1 MLAIQSVPAFI
12 TRMIQDMLCTLMK
25 RAGLMKM
32 TAAEVNDFIHS
43 TIPMFKTAGCRVDT
57 VAEGC
62 ITVRQPYDEGT
73 LRAGGSISGPTM
85 MALADT
91 AMYALILASLGP
103 IGLAVTQNLNIN
115 FLRKPRN
122 ADLIASARFLRLGK
136 RAAVIDVLIHAGDDP
151 EPVAQATGTY
161 AIPAA

>member
-1 MLAIQSVPAFI
+1 MQMTAEQVSDFIQQSIPVFKDTGCYVQSVDE
-12 TRMIQDMLCTLMK
+12 QVVKVC
-25 RAGLMKM
+25 
-32 TAAEVNDFIHS
+32 
-43 TIPMFKTAGCRVDT
+43 
-57 VAEGC
+57 
-62 ITVRQPYDEGT
+62 QPYREAS
-73 LRAGGSISGPTM
+73 LRPGGSISGPTM

-122 ADLIASARFLRLGK
+122 ADLIATARFLRLGK
-136 RAAVIDVLIHAGDDP
+136 RAAVIDVLIHASDDP

>member
-1 MLAIQSVPAFI
+1 
-12 TRMIQDMLCTLMK
+12 
-25 RAGLMKM
+25 MKM
-32 TAAEVNDFIHS
+32 NAVAVNDFINS
-43 TIPMFKTAGCRVDT
+43 TIPMFKLSGYRVET
-57 VAEGC
+57 VIEGE
-62 ITVRQPYDEGT
+62 IRVRLPYSADS

-85 MALADT
+85 MTLADT

-122 ADLIASARFLRLGK
+122 ADLIATARFLRLGK
-136 RAAVIDVLIHAGDDP
+136 RSAVIDVLIHAGDDP

>member
-1 MLAIQSVPAFI
+1 
-12 TRMIQDMLCTLMK
+12 
-25 RAGLMKM
+25 MKM
-32 TAAEVNDFIHS
+32 TAVAVNDFIDS
-43 TIPMFKTAGCRVDT
+43 TIPMYKLSGYRVET
-57 VAEGC
+57 VIEGE
-62 ITVRQPYDEGT
+62 IRVRLPYSADS

-85 MALADT
+85 MTLADT

-122 ADLIASARFLRLGK
+122 ADLIATARFLRLGK
-136 RAAVIDVLIHAGDDP
+136 RSAVIDVLIYAGDDP
-151 EPVAQATGTY
+151 DPVAQATGTY

>member
-1 MLAIQSVPAFI
+1 
-12 TRMIQDMLCTLMK
+12 
-25 RAGLMKM
+25 MKM
-32 TAAEVNDFIHS
+32 TAAAVNDFINS
-43 TIPMFKTAGCRVDT
+43 TIPQFKASGCRVET
-57 VAEGC
+57 VTEGE
-62 ITVRQPYDEGT
+62 IRVRQPYSDDS

-115 FLRKPRN
+115 FLRKPRQ
-122 ADLIASARFLRLGK
+122 ADLIATARFLRLGK
-136 RAAVIDVLIHAGDDP
+136 RSAVIDVLIYAGDDP
-151 EPVAQATGTY
+151 SPVAQATGTY

>member
-1 MLAIQSVPAFI
+1 
-12 TRMIQDMLCTLMK
+12 
-25 RAGLMKM
+25 MKM
-32 TAAEVNDFIHS
+32 TAVAVNDFINS
-43 TIPMFKTAGCRVDT
+43 TIPQFKASGCRVET
-57 VAEGC
+57 VIEGE
-62 ITVRQPYDEGT
+62 IRVRQPYSDDS

-122 ADLIASARFLRLGK
+122 ADLIATARFLRLGK
-136 RAAVIDVLIHAGDDP
+136 RSAVIDVLIYAGDDP
-151 EPVAQATGTY
+151 NPVAQATGTY

>member
-1 MLAIQSVPAFI
+1 
-12 TRMIQDMLCTLMK
+12 
-25 RAGLMKM
+25 MKM
-32 TAAEVNDFIHS
+32 NAVAVNDFINI
-43 TIPMFKTAGCRVDT
+43 TIPMFKLSGYRVET
-57 VAEGC
+57 VIEGE
-62 ITVRQPYDEGT
+62 IRVRLPYSADS

-85 MALADT
+85 MTLADT

-122 ADLIASARFLRLGK
+122 ADLIATARFLRLGK
-136 RAAVIDVLIHAGDDP
+136 RSAVIDVLIHAGDDP

>member
-1 MLAIQSVPAFI
+1 
-12 TRMIQDMLCTLMK
+12 
-25 RAGLMKM
+25 MKM
-32 TAAEVNDFIHS
+32 TAIEVNEFIDS
-43 TIPMFKTAGCRVDT
+43 TIPQFKASGCQVDT
-57 VAEGC
+57 VSEGA
-62 ITVRQPYDEGT
+62 ISVRLPYNEQN

-85 MALADT
+85 MMLADT

-115 FLRKPRN
+115 FLRKPRH
-122 ADLIASARFLRLGK
+122 ADLVASARFLRLGK
-136 RAAVIDVLIHAGDDP
+136 RSAVIDVLIYAGDDS

>member
-1 MLAIQSVPAFI
+1 
-12 TRMIQDMLCTLMK
+12 
-25 RAGLMKM
+25 MKM
-32 TAAEVNDFIHS
+32 TATEVNDYIDS
-43 TIPMFKTAGCRVDT
+43 TIPMFKVSGCRVET
-57 VAEGC
+57 VSEGE
-62 ITVRQPYDEGT
+62 TSVRLPYNEQT

-85 MALADT
+85 MNLADT

-122 ADLIASARFLRLGK
+122 ADLLATARFLRLGK
-136 RAAVIDVLIHAGDDP
+136 RSAVIDVLIYAGDDT

>member
-1 MLAIQSVPAFI
+1 
-12 TRMIQDMLCTLMK
+12 
-25 RAGLMKM
+25 MKM
-32 TAAEVNDFIHS
+32 TAVAVNDFINS
-43 TIPMFKTAGCRVDT
+43 TIPQFKASGCRVET
-57 VAEGC
+57 VIEGE
-62 ITVRQPYDEGT
+62 IRVRQPYSDDS

-115 FLRKPRN
+115 FLRKPRQ
-122 ADLIASARFLRLGK
+122 ADLIATARFLRLGK
-136 RAAVIDVLIHAGDDP
+136 RSAVIDVLIYAGDDP
-151 EPVAQATGTY
+151 NPVAQATGTY

>member
-1 MLAIQSVPAFI
+1 
-12 TRMIQDMLCTLMK
+12 
-25 RAGLMKM
+25 MKM
-32 TAAEVNDFIHS
+32 TAVAVNDFIDS
-43 TIPMFKTAGCRVDT
+43 TIPQFKASGCRVET
-57 VAEGC
+57 VTEDE
-62 ITVRQPYDEGT
+62 IRVRQPYSDDS

-122 ADLIASARFLRLGK
+122 ADLIATARFLRLGK
-136 RAAVIDVLIHAGDDP
+136 RSAVIDVLIYAGDDP
-151 EPVAQATGTY
+151 SPVAQATGTY

>member
-1 MLAIQSVPAFI
+1 
-12 TRMIQDMLCTLMK
+12 
-25 RAGLMKM
+25 MKM
-32 TAAEVNDFIHS
+32 TAVAVNDFIDS
-43 TIPMFKTAGCRVDT
+43 TIPQFKASGCRVET
-57 VAEGC
+57 VTEDK
-62 ITVRQPYDEGT
+62 IRVRQPYSDDS

-122 ADLIASARFLRLGK
+122 ADLIATARFLRLGK
-136 RAAVIDVLIHAGDDP
+136 RSAVIDVLIYAGDDP
-151 EPVAQATGTY
+151 SPVAQATGTY

>member
-1 MLAIQSVPAFI
+1 
-12 TRMIQDMLCTLMK
+12 
-25 RAGLMKM
+25 MKM
-32 TAAEVNDFIHS
+32 TAVAVNDFINS
-43 TIPMFKTAGCRVDT
+43 TIPQFKASGCRVET
-57 VAEGC
+57 VIEGE
-62 ITVRQPYDEGT
+62 IRVRQPYSDDS

-115 FLRKPRN
+115 FLRKPRQ
-122 ADLIASARFLRLGK
+122 ADLIATERFLRLGK
-136 RAAVIDVLIHAGDDP
+136 RSAVIDVLIYAGDDP
-151 EPVAQATGTY
+151 NPVAQATGTY